1 MSVDIDL
8 AALLEGVSPE
18 QLEIAVDAEECE
30 RDLSVFYRRAWSVL
44 DPSPYKHN
52 WHVDAISD
60 HLMAVSDGQIKKL
73 LINVPFRTGKTLL
86 CSVAWQAWTW
96 AQAKKGPRSGP
107 HVSFLCLSYASKLS
121 LDNALTANRLI
132 KSEWYQRRWGHRF
145 QIAKDKDSN
154 ERFDSDKGGSR
165 MSAGFDG
172 STLGRG
178 GAIKLIDDPHKIQE
192 VESDIV
198 RESILKTYDEALSS
212 RFTDPVESAE
222 VTIMQRIGEND
233 LSGHILEKGNVVHLM
248 IPMEYEPARHC
259 ITFKDDGEPFW
270 QDPRGAD
277 PETGEQYYGIDD
289 DGKVIPGTPLAECEG
304 ECMWPERFPPDTL
317 EALKDT
323 LGPFSVAG
331 QLQQA
336 PAPRGGGI
344 IKRDWW
350 QPWRSKTFP
359 DFGTVVASLD
369 TALKEKESADYNA
382 LTIWGAFP
390 DDKGHLQIMLKDAWR
405 GRVSINTLVETVAR
419 YCRKHK
425 VDVLLIEDKTRG
437 HDTAA
442 ELRRMYGGSAWST
455 RLVNIKGDKVSRA
468 NAVAGLWSGT
478 LRKDAKTGIETFG
491 GGIIWAP
498 VGEGAEYDWCEP
510 VISEFESF
518 PTGKHDDWVDS
529 GTMAVQWMR
538 TNGVALYRQ
547 EFDDEELAKKMFR
560 RESKFIYDV

>member
-1 MSVDIDL
+1 MSDDIDL
-8 AALLEGVSPE
+8 SELLSGISPE

-30 RDLSVFYRRAWSVL
+30 RDLARFYRGCWGVM

-52 WHVDAISD
+52 WHIDAISD
-60 HLMAVSDGQIKKL
+60 HLMAVTDGQIKRL

-86 CSVAWQAWTW
+86 CSVAWHAWTW
-96 AQAKKGPRSGP
+96 AQGKKGPRSGP
-107 HVSFLCLSYASKLS
+107 HTSFLCLSYASKLS

-132 KSEWYQRRWGHRF
+132 KSEWYQQRWGHRF

-198 RESILKTYDEALSS
+198 RDSILKTYDEALSS

-233 LSGHILEKGNVVHLM
+233 LSGHILDKGDVVHLM
-248 IPMEYEPARHC
+248 IPMDYDPSRHC
-259 ITFKDDGEPFW
+259 VTYIGDAPFW

-277 PETGEQYYGIDD
+277 PETGEQYYGLDD
-289 DGKVIPGTPLAECEG
+289 DGKVIPGSELSEHEG
-304 ECMWPERFPPDTL
+304 ECMWPERFPPETL
-317 EALKDT
+317 DALKET
-323 LGPFSVAG
+323 LGPYSVAG
-331 QLQQA
+331 QLNQA

-344 IKRDWW
+344 IRRDWW

-369 TALKEKESADYNA
+369 TALKEKESNDYNA

-405 GRVSINTLVETVAR
+405 GRCSINTLVETVAR

-425 VDVLLIEDKTRG
+425 VDILLIEDKTRG

-455 RLVNIKGDKVSRA
+455 RLIQIKGDKVSRA

-491 GGIIWAP
+491 GGIIWCP
-498 VGEGAEYDWCEP
+498 VGEGAEYDWADP
-510 VISEFESF
+510 VLSEFESF

-538 TNGVALYRQ
+538 TNGVALFRS
-547 EFDDEELAKKMFR
+547 EFDEEELARKMFR
-560 RESKFIYDV
+560 RQEKAIYDV